1 MKTKR
6 KPVGKHSLFCV
17 DASVDGITVTGFYF
31 AHNVLN
37 AVACFKR
44 DHNDI
49 PFTKLNA
56 YAFEKVS
63 NEAVFDEA

>member
-6 KPVGKHSLFCV
+6 KPIGKYDLYCV
-17 DASVDGITVTGFYF
+17 DASLDGIKTTEFYF

-44 DHNDI
+44 AHNDI
-49 PFTKLNA
+49 PFDRVNA

-63 NEAVFDEA
+63 NKPVFDEE